1 MIIFYTNFSHL
12 WGMVCFYGGPS
23 VTILPEGAW
32 AKQAS
37 QQKASD
43 SSRPMAH
50 WFRRFKKRFWS
61 IQAAWDTRGIHVWY
75 CMIWRFPEKGNPK
88 SFKPFPFQY
97 RLTRGDLEIPNFKKP
112 PWTQNRFL
120 FSGPWSL
127 QINTESIWTCNI
139 LQQSEWVGTCFLKI
153 ATQSWS

>member
-1 MIIFYTNFSHL
+1 MIIFYTNCSHL
-12 WGMVCFYGGPS
+12 WGVFLRR
-23 VTILPEGAW
+23 TIRDQFLPEGAW

-43 SSRPMAH
+43 SSRPMAQ
-50 WFRRFKKRFWS
+50 WFWRFWRFWS

-75 CMIWRFPEKGNPK
+75 SMIWRFPEKGNPK
-88 SFKPFPFQY
+88 SFKSFLFQD